1 MLFNFDVMNTY
12 DFSIL
17 KIYFFLNMIIDKW
30 EINLFIKIL
39 LIIVI
44 KYRIIGKQ
52 LNKLCY
58 FIWWNVIQLL
68 IQLKCGK
75 FLYYGVKKLG
85 INIVYIL

>member
-1 MLFNFDVMNTY
+1 MRWYILGILKNFFMLFNFDVMNTY

-44 KYRIIGKQ
+44 KY
-52 LNKLCY
+52 
-58 FIWWNVIQLL
+58 
-68 IQLKCGK
+68 
-75 FLYYGVKKLG
+75 
-85 INIVYIL
+85 